1 MSTFSPEQESS
12 ERLPDHTESEPAA
25 AGAFPQQRAFV
36 RKGFAWDSA
45 AAYLFDIDGT
55 LLNSRDAVHYFAF
68 RNAIREVLGIDAVI
82 DGVPVHGNT
91 DIGILR
97 AVLRRAGL
105 ADDAIRASLPAII
118 ERMCGQV
125 ESNRDQ
131 LNPELCPSIVELLA
145 HLQQR
150 GKILGVVSGNLEPV
164 GWLKLEKAGLKPL
177 FSFASFSHPRELR
190 VEIFRHGLSL
200 AREELGPEAD
210 VFIVGD
216 TPSDIEAAR
225 ATRTPVIALA
235 TGIYTFADLMDCGP
249 DACMA
254 SATDLLQLK

>member
-1 MSTFSPEQESS
+1 MIAFAQE
-12 ERLPDHTESEPAA
+12 
-25 AGAFPQQRAFV
+25 QRAFV
-36 RKGFAWDSA
+36 RPGFAWDSA

-68 RNAIREVLGIDAVI
+68 RNAMRDVLGIEAGI
-82 DGVPVHGNT
+82 DGIPVHGNT

-105 ADDAIRASLPAII
+105 RDDAINASLPAII
-118 ERMCGQV
+118 GRMCREV
-125 ESNRDQ
+125 ESNRCQ
-131 LNPELCPSIVELLA
+131 LNPELCPSITELLT

-150 GKILGVVSGNLEPV
+150 GKVLGVVSGNLEAV

-177 FSFASFSHPRELR
+177 FSLASFSYPRELR

-200 AREELGPEAD
+200 AQEQLGHDGA

-225 ATRTPVIALA
+225 ATSTPVIALA
-235 TGIYTFADLMDCGP
+235 TGIYSFGDLMACGP

-254 SATDLLQLK
+254 CATDLLELK

>member
-1 MSTFSPEQESS
+1 MVAVPQE
-12 ERLPDHTESEPAA
+12 
-25 AGAFPQQRAFV
+25 QRAFV
-36 RKGFAWDSA
+36 RQGFAWESA

-68 RNAIREVLGIDAVI
+68 RNAIREVLGIEAVI

-105 ADDAIRASLPAII
+105 PDDAINASLPAII
-118 ERMCGQV
+118 ERMCREV
-125 ESNRDQ
+125 ENNREQ

-150 GKILGVVSGNLEPV
+150 GKILGVVSGNLESV
-164 GWLKLEKAGLKPL
+164 GWLKLEKVGLRSL

-200 AREELGPEAD
+200 AQEQLGPAD
-210 VFIVGD
+210 AVFIVGD
-216 TPSDIEAAR
+216 TPSDVEAAR
-225 ATRTPVIALA
+225 ATHTPVIALA
-235 TGIYTFADLMDCGP
+235 TGIYTFGDLMACGP

-254 SATDLLQLK
+254 CATDLLELK

>member
-1 MSTFSPEQESS
+1 MV
-12 ERLPDHTESEPAA
+12 
-25 AGAFPQQRAFV
+25 AFPQEQRAFV
-36 RKGFAWDSA
+36 RPGFAWDSA

-68 RNAIREVLGIDAVI
+68 RNAIREVLGIEAVI

-105 ADDAIRASLPAII
+105 ADDAIHASLPAIV
-118 ERMCGQV
+118 ERMCREV

-131 LNPELCPSIVELLA
+131 LNPELCPSIVELLT

-150 GKILGVVSGNLEPV
+150 GKLLGVVTGNMESV

-190 VEIFRHGLSL
+190 VEIFRHGLAL
-200 AREELGPEAD
+200 AEEHLGSDAS
-210 VFIVGD
+210 VVVVGD

-235 TGIYTFADLMDCGP
+235 TGIYTFADLMACNP

-254 SATDLLQLK
+254 CATDLLELK

>member
-1 MSTFSPEQESS
+1 MVV
-12 ERLPDHTESEPAA
+12 LPRE
-25 AGAFPQQRAFV
+25 QRAFV
-36 RKGFAWDSA
+36 RPGFAWESA

-68 RNAIREVLGIDAVI
+68 RNAIREVLGIEAVI

-91 DIGILR
+91 DMGILR

-105 ADDAIRASLPAII
+105 ADDAINASLPAII
-118 ERMCGQV
+118 ERMCREV
-125 ESNRDQ
+125 ESNREH
-131 LNPELCPSIVELLA
+131 LNPELCPSVVELLT
-145 HLQQR
+145 HLQQK
-150 GKILGVVSGNLEPV
+150 GKVLGVVSGNLESV
-164 GWLKLEKAGLKPL
+164 GWLKLEKVGLKPL
-177 FSFASFSHPRELR
+177 FSFAAFSNPRELR
-190 VEIFRHGLSL
+190 AEIFRHGLSL
-200 AREELGPEAD
+200 AQEELGEEGA

-235 TGIYTFADLMDCGP
+235 TGIYTFGDLMACGP

-254 SATDLLQLK
+254 CATDLLAYEVQNP